1 MEFRVAPILASFGT
15 SGAQASRPCFPVAP
29 PDEVASCPASCI
41 LRLCRRPSFEL
52 PRLSRPSA
60 HPALKLWVAPQLCT
74 SSCACRCVPQVAP
87 ASASSGLAGDGYSS
101 CPESRILQHIQRL
114 SLEFPP
120 KLCLWLCLLM
130 PSPGCPGSCIF
141 RLCRRPIFELP
152 RISCPSAPLALL
164 LWVAPR
170 HRTSSGASQCGCELP
185 RPFHLPALPWV
196 CGFELPRILTPL
208 GAG

>member
-1 MEFRVAPILASFGT
+1 MRLRVSPH
-15 SGAQASRPCFPVAP
+15 
-29 PDEVASCPASCI
+29 PASSGSAGDRVSSC
-41 LRLCRRPSFEL
+41 LV
-52 PRLSRPSA
+52 SRPSA
-60 HPALKLWVAPQLCT
+60 FPWLKFRLPR
-74 SSCACRCVPQVAP
+74 SSSSGHASRCVPRVAP